1 MSTTDQ
7 QAKALA
13 SVTQPDPQE
22 WSLGWRYETVRMAN
36 GRDSQVRVPLTEE
49 EARHPQEGYVMPERT
64 EHDRLSDDLCDMLRA
79 YYEAHP
85 NVAVFRN
92 LVFTWDHPAVKPC
105 APDVVV
111 VPNLRERDADRTQFV
126 VADEGTRPS
135 LAIEIVSRS
144 SRADDRVEKVRDYA
158 LVGVQ
163 EYIYIDHTVRRGN
176 HFWELAGFRLQG
188 NQYLPILPDEDGA
201 LYLEAV
207 NLRIGLD
214 NGRLWLEDA
223 ATGKD
228 LLTNL
233 QVRQALQAE
242 EQARQAAEE
251 RAAAEEQ
258 ARQAAEER
266 AAAEAQARQ
275 AVEARLAEVEAQ
287 LQALRQAQEKTD
299 QS

>member
-1 MSTTDQ
+1 MSTTEP

-13 SVTQPDPQE
+13 SVTQPDQQD
-22 WSLGWRYETVRMAN
+22 WSLGWRYETTRMAN
-36 GRDSQVRVPLTEE
+36 GRDTQVRVPLTEE

-111 VPNLRERDADRTQFV
+111 VPNIRERDADRTQFV

-158 LVGVQ
+158 LAGVQ
-163 EYIYIDHTVRRGN
+163 EYVYIDHTVRRGN
-176 HFWELAGFRLQG
+176 HIWELAGFRLQG
-188 NQYLPILPDEDGA
+188 KQYLPILPDEDGA
-201 LYLEAV
+201 LYLESV
-207 NLRIGLD
+207 NLRIGLE

-223 ATGKD
+223 ATSQD

-233 QVRQALQAE
+233 QVRQAL
-242 EQARQAAEE
+242 RAAEQ
-251 RAAAEEQ
+251 RAAE
-258 ARQAAEER
+258 
-266 AAAEAQARQ
+266 EAQARQ
-275 AVEARLAEVEAQ
+275 TAEARLAEVEAQ
-287 LQALRQAQEKTD
+287 LHALRQAQEKTD

>member
-1 MSTTDQ
+1 MSTSES

-13 SVTQPDPQE
+13 SVTQPDQQN

-36 GRDSQVRVPLTEE
+36 GRDTQVRVPLTEE

-79 YYEAHP
+79 YYETHP

-111 VPNLRERDADRTQFV
+111 VPNIRERDADRTQFV

-158 LVGVQ
+158 LAGVQ
-163 EYIYIDHTVRRGN
+163 EYVYIDHTVRRGN

-201 LYLEAV
+201 LYLESV
-207 NLRIGLD
+207 NLRIGLE

-223 ATGKD
+223 ATSQD

-233 QVRQALQAE
+233 QVRQAL
-242 EQARQAAEE
+242 RAAEQ
-251 RAAAEEQ
+251 RAAE
-258 ARQAAEER
+258 
-266 AAAEAQARQ
+266 EAQARQ
-275 AVEARLAEVEAQ
+275 TAEARLAEVEAQ
-287 LQALRQAQEKTD
+287 LHALRQAQEKTD

>member
-1 MSTTDQ
+1 MSTTEQ

-13 SVTQPDPQE
+13 SVTQPDPQD
-22 WSLGWRYETVRMAN
+22 WSLGWRYETVQMTN
-36 GRDSQVRVPLTEE
+36 GRDTQVRVPLTEE
-49 EARHPQEGYVMPERT
+49 EARHPQAGYVMPEPT
-64 EHDRLSDDLCDMLRA
+64 EHDRLLDDLCDMLRT
-79 YYEAHP
+79 YYESHP

-111 VPNLRERDADRTQFV
+111 VPNIRERDADRTQFV
-126 VADEGTRPS
+126 VVDEGTRPN

-158 LVGVQ
+158 LAGVQ
-163 EYIYIDHTVRRGN
+163 EYVYIDHTVRRGN

-201 LYLEAV
+201 LYLESI

-214 NGRLWLEDA
+214 NGQLWLEDA

-233 QVRQALQAE
+233 QVRQALQAVE
-242 EQARQAAEE
+242 ARAL
-251 RAAAEEQ
+251 
-258 ARQAAEER
+258 
-266 AAAEAQARQ
+266 AEAQARQ

-287 LQALRQAQEKTD
+287 LQALQK
-299 QS
+299 QSKAPEQS

>member
-1 MSTTDQ
+1 MSTTEP

-13 SVTQPDPQE
+13 SVTQPDQQD

-36 GRDSQVRVPLTEE
+36 GRDTQVRVPLTEE

-79 YYEAHP
+79 YYEMHP

-111 VPNLRERDADRTQFV
+111 VPNIRERDADRTQFV

-158 LVGVQ
+158 LAGVQ
-163 EYIYIDHTVRRGN
+163 EYVYIDHTVRRGN

-201 LYLEAV
+201 LYLESV
-207 NLRIGLD
+207 NLRIGLE

-223 ATGKD
+223 ATRED

-233 QVRQALQAE
+233 QVRQAL
-242 EQARQAAEE
+242 RAAEQ
-251 RAAAEEQ
+251 RAAE
-258 ARQAAEER
+258 
-266 AAAEAQARQ
+266 EAQARQ
-275 AVEARLAEVEAQ
+275 TAEARLAEVEAQ

>member
-1 MSTTDQ
+1 MSTTEP

-13 SVTQPDPQE
+13 SVTQPDQQD

-36 GRDSQVRVPLTEE
+36 GHDTQVRIPLTEE
-49 EARHPQEGYVMPERT
+49 EAHHPQEGYVTPERT

-79 YYEAHP
+79 YYETHP

-111 VPNLRERDADRTQFV
+111 VPNIRERDADRTQFV

-158 LVGVQ
+158 LAGVQ
-163 EYIYIDHTVRRGN
+163 EYVYIDHTVRRGN
-176 HFWELAGFRLQG
+176 HIWELAGFRLQG
-188 NQYLPILPDEDGA
+188 KQYLPILPDEDGA
-201 LYLEAV
+201 LYLESV
-207 NLRIGLD
+207 NLRIGLE

-223 ATGKD
+223 ATSQD

-233 QVRQALQAE
+233 QVRQAL
-242 EQARQAAEE
+242 RAAEQ
-251 RAAAEEQ
+251 RAAE
-258 ARQAAEER
+258 
-266 AAAEAQARQ
+266 EAQARQ
-275 AVEARLAEVEAQ
+275 TAEARLAEVEAQ
-287 LQALRQAQEKTD
+287 LHALRQAQEKTD

>member
-1 MSTTDQ
+1 MSTTEP

-13 SVTQPDPQE
+13 SVTQPDQQD

-36 GRDSQVRVPLTEE
+36 GRDTQVRVPLTEE

-79 YYEAHP
+79 YYEMHP

-111 VPNLRERDADRTQFV
+111 VPNIRERDADRTQFV

-158 LVGVQ
+158 LAGVQ
-163 EYIYIDHTVRRGN
+163 EYVYIDHTVRRGN

-201 LYLEAV
+201 LYLESV
-207 NLRIGLD
+207 NLRIGLE

-223 ATGKD
+223 ATSQD

-233 QVRQALQAE
+233 QVRQAL
-242 EQARQAAEE
+242 RAAEQ
-251 RAAAEEQ
+251 RAAE
-258 ARQAAEER
+258 
-266 AAAEAQARQ
+266 EAQARQ
-275 AVEARLAEVEAQ
+275 TAEARLAEVEAQ